1 MNKLLKILLVGGA
14 IYIAYKYIYP
24 NFKNK
29 TINKPN
35 NNENDDDKTTFYGK
49 DKVSYVRGYI
59 LPNNINDFPSN
70 SVILISKPDEFI
82 FEESPRSAIEVVLD
96 KQKNKINYTTS
107 QIPIKRFD
115 ADYDDVKNKFVLL
128 KKLIS

>member
-1 MNKLLKILLVGGA
+1 M
-14 IYIAYKYIYP
+14 
-24 NFKNK
+24 
-29 TINKPN
+29 
-35 NNENDDDKTTFYGK
+35 
-49 DKVSYVRGYI
+49 RGYI

>member
-1 MNKLLKILLVGGA
+1 MNKLLKILLVGGV

-35 NNENDDDKTTFYGK
+35 INENDDDKITFYGK

-59 LPNNINDFPSN
+59 LPDNINDFPSN

-82 FEESPRSAIEVVLD
+82 FGESPRSAIEVVLD